1 MQIFEGLYTAT
12 MIYPFLPV
20 WFYILAW
27 TGAVGSDELIIP
39 AFHLVVRLRPLPSP
53 SARRR
58 GERAPTSA
66 PELWI
71 ERD

>member
-1 MQIFEGLYTAT
+1 

-27 TGAVGSDELIIP
+27 TATAGSDELFIP
-39 AFHLVVRLRPLPSP
+39 ASHLVVRLRHSHSLLVVRLRPLPSP

-66 PELWI
+66 PEL
-71 ERD
+71 